1 MNDNVK
7 NPLHYTQGEIE
18 CIDAIR
24 AALSPDE
31 FIGGLRWQV
40 FKYLW
45 RYKHKG
51 TPVED
56 LNKASQYLSWLIEET
71 EGQIEEMGQ
80 LQQEIDKLNVMSRM
94 HEGDE

>member
-1 MNDNVK
+1 MSDNVSK
-7 NPLHYTQGEIE
+7 PAHYTQGDIE

-45 RYKHKG
+45 RYKYKG

-56 LNKASQYLSWLIEET
+56 LNKAKQYLTWLIEET
-71 EGQIEEMGQ
+71 EGQIAEMDE
-80 LQQEIDKLNVMSRM
+80 LHREIDRLNVMARM